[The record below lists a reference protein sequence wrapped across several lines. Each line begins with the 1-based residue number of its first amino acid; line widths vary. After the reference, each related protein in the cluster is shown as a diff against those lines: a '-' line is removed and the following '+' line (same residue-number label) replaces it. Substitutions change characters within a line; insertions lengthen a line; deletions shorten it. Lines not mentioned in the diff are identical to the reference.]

1 MKKIYIKIGIL
12 ILIIALLSILGWG
25 YINHKEAD
33 LTRENVLEYF
43 ENNNDMF
50 DEAVKKLKQHSDR
63 YQIYNDGTYE
73 GDYKDKNILDFMRI
87 TKCEE
92 IKKTEDLIIFAMN
105 SLSADGGNYCFC
117 GIYYSANDK
126 PHIVEYSKNN
136 ELEKHGDG
144 WSMSNGD
151 EYSNYYTENIENH
164 FYYYEGIICP

>member
-63 YQIYNDGTYE
+63 YQ
-73 GDYKDKNILDFMRI
+73 
-87 TKCEE
+87 
-92 IKKTEDLIIFAMN
+92 DLQ
-105 SLSADGGNYCFC
+105 
-117 GIYYSANDK
+117 
-126 PHIVEYSKNN
+126 
-136 ELEKHGDG
+136 
-144 WSMSNGD
+144 
-151 EYSNYYTENIENH
+151 
-164 FYYYEGIICP
+164 